1 MRIGIC
7 DDDKLWCE
15 KAQKIIEEYAA
26 MSHLSMQISVFMSEE
41 EVLRYEGDPLD
52 VLFCDIELE
61 KAEEESVPVPEC
73 EDGVAKENG
82 ISLAMKVNQRW
93 AYCQI
98 VYLTNYIFYATE
110 VYQTKHVFF
119 VLKDQF
125 EKRIEE
131 IFEKLIH
138 ELKQEQERLLFS
150 TIGGGQVILSP
161 NDIYYFE
168 RNGRVTNIITKHGEY
183 AIHEKLGAVM
193 EQLPAR
199 DFIRCH
205 NSYIVYFPAVR
216 EMVKGAFILVNET
229 RVVISRSYAKKAKE
243 AFMQWALTQFF

>member
-7 DDDKLWCE
+7 DDDKLWRE
-15 KAQKIIEEYAA
+15 KAQKIIEEYAVK
-26 MSHLSMQISVFMSEE
+26 SHLPIQIFLFVSGED
-41 EVLRYEGDPLD
+41 VLKYDGAPLD

-61 KAEEESVPVPEC
+61 NAEEESSPEK
-73 EDGVAKENG
+73 EAHVTKENG
-82 ISLAMKVNQRW
+82 ITLAKKVNQKW
-93 AYCQI
+93 PHCQI
-98 VYLTNYIFYATE
+98 VYLTNYLFYATE
-110 VYQTKHVFF
+110 VYHTKHVFF
-119 VLKDQF
+119 VLKEQF

-150 TIGGGQVILSP
+150 TIGGGRVILSP
-161 NDIYYFE
+161 SDIYYFE
-168 RNGRVTNIITKHGEY
+168 RNGRVTNIITKCGEY
-183 AIHEKLGAVM
+183 AIHEKLGVVM

-216 EMVKGAFILVNET
+216 EMVKGAFILVNQT
-229 RVVISRSYAKKAKE
+229 RVVISRSYAKKVKE
-243 AFMQWALTQFF
+243 AFMQWAFTQFF